1 MPSAPHR
8 VRWTDHA
15 RDKAALLGV
24 TRTDAEHVVIADHH
38 RRARNTRSA
47 DWLLTSGRLVIAYDH
62 PDHADS
68 TTARV
73 ITLWRRR

>member
-1 MPSAPHR
+1 L
-8 VRWTDHA
+8 
-15 RDKAALLGV
+15 DKAARLGFA
-24 TRTDAEHVVIADHH
+24 RTDIEQVLVEHHH
-38 RRARNTRSA
+38 ARRRNARAA

-62 PDHADS
+62 PDHGDA